1 MASIY
6 IDELKTFE
14 NKPLFV
20 DLKLDLKANYAKI
33 PRLQSFDNIIDM
45 KASYNLEAIYNS
57 LFNIFTTMPGQKIL
71 NPTFGLNLNQFLF
84 TAITDDNANEIGQ
97 LILKGIQRYE
107 PRVVVRKIYVI
118 PDPDQNTYQIGLRL
132 DVPTL
137 NITGIPLK
145 GSLSESGYYL
155 N

>member
-6 IDELKTFE
+6 IDELKKTE
-14 NKPLFV
+14 NKPLYI
-20 DLKLDLKANYAKI
+20 DLKLDLNPNYVKK
-33 PRLQSFDNIIDM
+33 PRLQSFDNIIDL
-45 KASYNLEAIYNS
+45 KASYDLEAIYNS
-57 LFNIFTTMPGQKIL
+57 IFNIFTTMPGQKIL

-84 TAITDDNANEIGQ
+84 TAITEDNATLIGE
-97 LILKGIQRYE
+97 LILQGIQRYE
-107 PRVVVRKIYVI
+107 PRVVVRKVYVI
-118 PDPDQNTYQIGLRL
+118 PDPDENTYQIGLRL

-145 GSLSESGYYL
+145 GSLSESGYYI

>member
-6 IDELKTFE
+6 IDELKKTE
-14 NKPLFV
+14 NKPLYI
-20 DLKLDLKANYAKI
+20 DLKLDLNPNYVRK
-33 PRLQSFDNIIDM
+33 PRLQSFDNIIDL
-45 KASYNLEAIYNS
+45 KASYDLEAIYNS
-57 LFNIFTTMPGQKIL
+57 IFNIFTTMPGQKIL

-84 TAITDDNANEIGQ
+84 TAITEDNATLIGE
-97 LILKGIQRYE
+97 LILQGIQRYE
-107 PRVVVRKIYVI
+107 PRVVVRKVYVI
-118 PDPDQNTYQIGLRL
+118 PDPDENTYQIGLRL

-145 GSLSESGYYL
+145 GSLSESGYYI